1 VIDTCAELAT
11 ATKNTNCKTEAESQA
26 ALQFMYVDT
35 KIQTNFWNSKN
46 FLRNGKEMNS
56 EF

>member
-1 VIDTCAELAT
+1 MIDTCAELAT